1 MGPDAAADAACYG
14 RIPPRA
20 GAGQARDRQGEARGS
35 GGNRAGEAGDRT
47 GVAGGTSRY
56 RTRATGAL
64 QPAERAASADRKT
77 QEGNSETAAQ
87 PNAGEPEAD
96 GAATAR
102 DARRVDAD
110 LVGFEHR
117 VGADAP
123 SAQPSEARLQL
134 QESSPASLVGLDGK
148 KTGIITSCQ
157 FGRPLSRSQLP
168 PGRRPVCPAENG
180 GQFNPYRPAL
190 PLCSGSVPARP
201 GFARLAWRHRALRP
215 RTSPV
220 RRG

>member
-1 MGPDAAADAACYG
+1 MGPDAAADAVRYG

-123 SAQPSEARLQL
+123 SAQPRTEDNLIRTGLRCRFVAGRSQ
-134 QESSPASLVGLDGK
+134 QDPVSPALLG
-148 KTGIITSCQ
+148 GIEPC
-157 FGRPLSRSQLP
+157 
-168 PGRRPVCPAENG
+168 
-180 GQFNPYRPAL
+180 
-190 PLCSGSVPARP
+190 
-201 GFARLAWRHRALRP
+201 
-215 RTSPV
+215 
-220 RRG
+220 